1 MLETLPRQS
10 DPKLL
15 VGLNMADD
23 AGVYLLDRDRALVQ
37 TLDFFPPVVDDPF
50 DFGRVAAANA
60 LSDVYAM
67 GGKPLTAMN
76 IAAFPEGE
84 MDQEVFA
91 DILRG
96 GAHVANEAGVAIV
109 GGHTVKDKEI
119 KYGMSVTGIV
129 DPSRMVTNAGA
140 HAGDI
145 LLLTK
150 PIGSGVLTTALR
162 AEELGEADTAKLI
175 DIMTRL
181 NDTASQGMV
190 SHGAT
195 ACTDITGFG
204 LLGHALELAEA
215 SGISVRIESA
225 SVPLMEGAR
234 EYARKGHLTGGG
246 RTNRF
251 FLNDKVSTPPDLDE
265 HLLALLFDPQTSG
278 GLFIVIDETRGRRLL
293 EWLEPRCPGVS
304 IIGTVV
310 PKQAVR
316 VIIV

>member
-1 MLETLPRQS
+1 MLGTLPRQS
-10 DPKLL
+10 DPNLL

-23 AGVYLLDRDRALVQ
+23 AGVYLLDGARALVQ

-84 MDQEVFA
+84 MDHQVFA

-96 GAHVANEAGVAIV
+96 GAHVAHQAGVTIV
-109 GGHTVKDKEI
+109 GGHTVKDREI

-140 HAGDI
+140 KAGDV

-162 AEELGEADTAKLI
+162 AGELDEADTAKLVE
-175 DIMTRL
+175 IMTRL

-215 SGISVRIESA
+215 SGVSIRIESA
-225 SVPLMEGAR
+225 SVPLMEGAPAF
-234 EYARKGHLTGGG
+234 ARRGFLTGGG
-246 RTNRF
+246 RTNRL
-251 FLNDKVSTPPDLDE
+251 FLGDKANMPHGFDE
-265 HLLALLFDPQTSG
+265 HLLALLLDPQTSG
-278 GLFIVIDETRGRRLL
+278 GLLIAVDETRGRRLL
-293 EWLEPRCPGVS
+293 EWLEPRCPGVAV
-304 IIGTVV
+304 IGTVV
-310 PKQAVR
+310 PKQAAR
-316 VIIV
+316 IIIV

>member
-1 MLETLPRQS
+1 MLGLLPMQS
-10 DPKLL
+10 DPNLL

-23 AGVYLLDRDRALVQ
+23 AGVYLLDANRALVQ

-84 MDQEVFA
+84 LDQQVFV

-96 GAHVANEAGVAIV
+96 GAYAANQAGVTIV

-119 KYGMSVTGIV
+119 KYGLSVTGIV
-129 DPSRMVTNAGA
+129 DPSRVITNAGA
-140 HAGDI
+140 RAGDV

-162 AEELGEADTAKLI
+162 AGKLDETETKKLV
-175 DIMTRL
+175 DIMARL
-181 NDTASQGMV
+181 NDTASQGMI
-190 SHGAT
+190 SHGA
-195 ACTDITGFG
+195 AAGTDITGFG
-204 LLGHALELAEA
+204 LLGHAFELAEA
-215 SGISVRIESA
+215 SGVSIEIEA
-225 SVPLMEGAR
+225 DRVPLMDAAYDCAR
-234 EYARKGHLTGGG
+234 NGHLTAGG
-246 RTNRF
+246 RTNRL
-251 FLNDKVSTPPDLDE
+251 FLGDEVRVPRDFDE
-265 HLLALLFDPQTSG
+265 HFLALLFDPQTSG
-278 GLFIVIDETRGRRLL
+278 GLLIAVDEASGGRLL
-293 EWLEPRCPGVS
+293 SWLEPHCPGVA

-310 PKQAVR
+310 QKQSAR
-316 VIIV
+316 IMIV